1 MAALPEAGRPPGER
15 MAGDVARW
23 RRPALLWRWPLLAQL
38 RLAVLLLLALLLVA
52 LCLAPSSC
60 SSGDGGPDGPGP
72 VEGETVAAGPFTV
85 TLETPEVDFPDA
97 IEFRLGARGDAE
109 ITAVTLQYRMDRMG
123 IFPVTSVAFPDFTP
137 GQETVASWT
146 WDMKQTGGLPP
157 GAGLSYWWS
166 ISDASGHEAD
176 TPARTLRFDDGRHQW
191 QELRSASFTLY
202 WYHGD
207 DGFARRLADAG
218 EEGLDLLA
226 GDIGARPRRPIEV
239 YIYNGIGDLQ
249 DSVVYPD
256 PWTGGLAFTE
266 YSIVALGVG
275 TSRAEVEWGEGAMAH
290 EMAHLVVHQATMNGY
305 GVSLPTWLDE
315 GLAMYSEG
323 PLDASFA
330 SVLSAAVRARQ
341 LDSVQS
347 LSSSFP
353 TDTNAAYL
361 AYAES
366 YSLVDY
372 LLERH
377 GGQERMLA
385 FLAAITAGSGYEEAL
400 QAVYGLDPSA
410 LDAQWKSYLT
420 AGSV

>member
-1 MAALPEAGRPPGER
+1 MAALWIEGGSSLGARARGGR
-15 MAGDVARW
+15 
-23 RRPALLWRWPLLAQL
+23 ALLPVVA
-38 RLAVLLLLALLLVA
+38 LLLLLMW
-52 LCLAPSSC
+52 LAPASC
-60 SSGDGGPDGPGP
+60 SSGDAGPGGSAP

-85 TLETPEVDFPDA
+85 TLGAPEVDFPDS
-97 IEFRLGARGDAE
+97 IEFRMEARGSAD
-109 ITAVTLQYRMDRMG
+109 ITDVTLQYRMDRMG
-123 IFPVTSVAFPDFTP
+123 IFPVTSVVFPDFTP
-137 GQETVASWT
+137 ARETVASWT
-146 WDMKQTGGLPP
+146 WDMKRTGGLPP
-157 GAGLSYWWS
+157 GADLSYWWS
-166 ISDASGHEAD
+166 IRDASGREAD
-176 TPARTLRFDDGRHQW
+176 TPARTLSFDDGRHQW
-191 QELRSASFTLY
+191 QELHSASFTLY

-207 DGFARRLADAG
+207 SGFARRLADAG

-239 YIYNGIGDLQ
+239 YIYNGAGDLQ
-249 DSVVYPD
+249 DSLVYPD
-256 PWTGGLAFTE
+256 PWTGGQAFTE

-275 TSRAEVEWGEGAMAH
+275 TSGAEVEWGEGAMAH
-290 EMAHLVVHQATMNGY
+290 EMAHLVVHQVTMNGY

-323 PLDASFA
+323 PLASSFA
-330 SVLSAAVRARQ
+330 SVLGAAVAARQ

-353 TDTNAAYL
+353 TDPNAAYL

-385 FLAAITAGSGYEEAL
+385 FLAGIRGGSGYEEAL
-400 QAVYGLDPSA
+400 QEAYGLAPSA

-420 AGSV
+420 AGGA